1 MFTKNNFKSQIGFF
15 SFSLELSVIANKWND
30 DCKGDLQNCSFIVEE
45 KVNKEP
51 EVKEETKTEE
61 IVEES
66 QTTLEKMLEE
76 MRAIDIR
83 GSFEADDEVGSVF
96 TQLKA
101 LIEKYKN

>member
-1 MFTKNNFKSQIGFF
+1 MII
-15 SFSLELSVIANKWND
+15 LSIILTISIVLNII
-30 DCKGDLQNCSFIVEE
+30 LFIRGMKLVSEIE
-45 KVNKEP
+45 RLTDSVLDA
-51 EVKEETKTEE
+51 EE

-66 QTTLEKMLEE
+66 QATLEKMLEE

>member
-1 MFTKNNFKSQIGFF
+1 MII
-15 SFSLELSVIANKWND
+15 LSIILTISIVLNII
-30 DCKGDLQNCSFIVEE
+30 LFIRGMKLVSEIE
-45 KVNKEP
+45 RLTDSVLDA
-51 EVKEETKTEE
+51 EE